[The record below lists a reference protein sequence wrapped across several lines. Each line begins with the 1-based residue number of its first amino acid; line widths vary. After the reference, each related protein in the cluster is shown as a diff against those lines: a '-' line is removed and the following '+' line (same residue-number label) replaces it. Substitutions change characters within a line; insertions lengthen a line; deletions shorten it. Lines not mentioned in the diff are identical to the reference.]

1 MPYNNSTIYKTRVS
15 ISIVPEFRYNI
26 FSPLNPKKR
35 INNINSYKEPSF
47 LSKIGEL
54 SVKKQEIKTPN
65 KNNEYLLLNKNNN
78 YNLNNIQSY
87 KRNEN
92 NYINNNNNE
101 SIFKNI
107 KISQKIINKRS
118 VIMDKFSKDSMM
130 KENENGIDNDNNF
143 NSNNKNE
150 DLKISYI
157 FYY

>member
-1 MPYNNSTIYKTRVS
+1 MNFQLKSQK
-15 ISIVPEFRYNI
+15 
-26 FSPLNPKKR
+26 
-35 INNINSYKEPSF
+35 
-47 LSKIGEL
+47 
-54 SVKKQEIKTPN
+54 IKTPN

-130 KENENGIDNDNNF
+130 KENENGIDNNNNL
-143 NSNNKNE
+143 NSINKDE